1 MKVTNGRM
9 HRRQTPTPVLTCK
22 PVDAHRARDHDHPNR
37 RGNKYAVEGF
47 SVHTGTDG
55 AIARSSHRTI
65 FILDA
70 TDHLF
75 IHIRLPTDLAL
86 ALIAS
91 TTSDMT
97 YDIAIASVTPGETI
111 ITIARMTIL
120 DFFD

>member
-1 MKVTNGRM
+1 M
-9 HRRQTPTPVLTCK
+9 HRRQTPTAVLTCK
-22 PVDAHRARDHDHPNR
+22 IVDAHRARDHDHPIR
-37 RGNKYAVEGF
+37 PGNKYAVEGF

-55 AIARSSHRTI
+55 ATDRSSHRTI